1 MSQAVETDAEAAEPA
16 PAARRWWQVSRW
28 RVSQLDLAV
37 VAGYLLL
44 AGWVLRNLWAHPGQ
58 VDPVTNTSDPAFFEM
73 ALRHAVRI
81 FTHGEHPFLT
91 PRVNAPYGVNM
102 MANTGLLGLTVPLVP
117 VTLLFGPSVSFVL
130 LLTLGLAATATAWY
144 AVLHRHLVGHR
155 LAAAV
160 GGGFAGFAP
169 GLVNHANAHPNLV
182 AQFLIPV
189 IIWRALTVRTV
200 RTVRGGAVLG
210 LLLTW
215 QAFINEELL
224 FLGALAAGLFVAA
237 YAVQRRDE
245 VRERVRPFLTGLGVA
260 ALVAGALL
268 AYPLWFQFFGPQ
280 HYHGL
285 PRFVLGYGADLASY
299 PAFPKL
305 SLAQGSGTISP
316 QPEENTFFGFPLL
329 VALVVIVAALW
340 RRVAV
345 RALAVVGL
353 VFAGLSLGEVA
364 SWHNHV
370 LLHHTP
376 WGLLNNLPLFDSVVP
391 IRLGLVL
398 IPVIALLLAF
408 AVRAA
413 LRHRYPGLW
422 LAGLAAALLPLVP
435 VPVPVQERPAVPEFF
450 TSGAWR
456 PYVHGDQSIVSADTS
471 VWYGGITAMRWD
483 TATGLSYR
491 MTGGYFL
498 GPDVHGKGDYG
509 PAKPPTAVLLNEV
522 ADNGGVPAIGPA
534 DIQQA
539 RSDIRTWKAA
549 LVVLAPD
556 APHLDDL
563 RTTLTALFG
572 PGQRVSDV
580 WLWDVRPLL
589 S

>member
-1 MSQAVETDAEAAEPA
+1 MSQAVETDAEAAEPHP
-16 PAARRWWQVSRW
+16 PAVRLW
-28 RVSQLDLAV
+28 RVGRWPGCQLDLAV
-37 VAGYLLL
+37 VAVYLLL
-44 AGWVLRNLWAHPGQ
+44 AGWVLRNLWASPGH
-58 VDPVTNTSDPAFFEM
+58 VDPVTNTADPAFFEM

-91 PRVNAPYGVNM
+91 PQVNAPYGVNM

-117 VTLLFGPSVSFVL
+117 VTLLFGPSVSFAL

-144 AVLHRHLVGHR
+144 VVLHRHLVGHR

-182 AQFLIPV
+182 AQFLLPL

-200 RTVRGGAVLG
+200 RGGVVLG
-210 LLLTW
+210 LLVTW

-260 ALVAGALL
+260 ALVGGALL

-305 SLAQGSGTISP
+305 SLAHGSGTVSP

-353 VFAGLSLGEVA
+353 VFAGLSLGEVV
-364 SWHNHV
+364 SWHSHV

-398 IPVIALLLAF
+398 VPVIALLLAF
-408 AVRAA
+408 AVQAV
-413 LRHRYPGLW
+413 LRHRYAGLW
-422 LAGLAAALLPLVP
+422 LAGLAVALLPLVP
-435 VPVPVQERPAVPEFF
+435 LPIPVQERPAVPEFF

-498 GPDVHGKGDYG
+498 GPDVNGNGDYG

-522 ADNGGVPAIGPA
+522 AYQGGVPAIGPA

-549 LVVLAPD
+549 LVVLAPA

-563 RTTLTALFG
+563 RATLTALLG
-572 PGQRVSDV
+572 PGRRIADV

-589 S
+589 A